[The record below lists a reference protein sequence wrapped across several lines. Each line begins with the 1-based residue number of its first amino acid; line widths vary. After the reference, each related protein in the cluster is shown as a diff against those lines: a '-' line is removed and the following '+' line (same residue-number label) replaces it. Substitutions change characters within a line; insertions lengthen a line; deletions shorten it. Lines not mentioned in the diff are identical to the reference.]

1 MAVSRLTTYGSR
13 NKEFTTEIAD
23 RLTTALA
30 DRYALRDELGQGGMA
45 TVYLARDLKHDR
57 RVAVKVLR
65 PELGAVLGP
74 ERFLNEIKVTAN
86 LQHPHILPLFDSGQV
101 YGPDGS
107 GPFLYYVVPLIQGGS
122 LRDRLQQERQLS
134 LEETLKIT
142 DAVAGA
148 LDHAHRQNVIHRD
161 VKPENILLQDGV
173 PLVADF
179 GIALAVK
186 AAGGERGGKRPSKD

>member
-1 MAVSRLTTYGSR
+1 MTGTAARI
-13 NKEFTTEIAD
+13 TE
-23 RLTTALA
+23 ALA
-30 DRYALRDELGQGGMA
+30 DLYTIEDKIGQGGMA
-45 TVYLARDLKHDR
+45 TVYLAHDPKHDR

-122 LRDRLQQERQLS
+122 LSWARRTE
-134 LEETLKIT
+134 
-142 DAVAGA
+142 VA
-148 LDHAHRQNVIHRD
+148 
-161 VKPENILLQDGV
+161 
-173 PLVADF
+173 LVAEPLPDINRHTQEVVIF
-179 GIALAVK
+179 LLRHWSK
-186 AAGGERGGKRPSKD
+186 KLRG